1 MTALASICSV
11 AVYLAQDHPAIGVL
25 SSLLIGFAP
34 FIGLVALIILDAL
47 IISFF
52 ICAAE
57 KIFVDDDDDI
67 LRERHLKSRWHRVDH
82 PLPDQLSDRLSL
94 KEHSPPGF
102 LFS

>member
-1 MTALASICSV
+1 M
-11 AVYLAQDHPAIGVL
+11 GVL
-25 SSLLIGFAP
+25 SSLVIGFAP
-34 FIGLVALIILDAL
+34 LIGLGVLIILDAL

-57 KIFVDDDDDI
+57 KIFVDVDDDVVP
-67 LRERHLKSRWHRVDH
+67 ERHLKSRWHRVEH
-82 PLPDQLSDRLSL
+82 PLPDQLSDRISL